1 MSGSLL
7 IVTAASGTGKTSLVS
22 ALMQD
27 HPTLSVSVSHTTRPQ
42 RPGEVDGVNY
52 HFVERPR
59 FKKLIAQQDFLEYA
73 EVFGNY
79 YGTSRQEVDQLLMA
93 DRDVLLEIDWQGAAQ
108 VRNIYPDAVS
118 VFILPPSLAALRER
132 LTSRGQDTDSVIEQR
147 LHSAVADIRHHDAFD
162 YLIINDDFQHALQDL
177 RHITATARLR
187 RKPQIL
193 RHAQLLNNLLD

>member
-1 MSGSLL
+1 MSGSLF

-52 HFVERPR
+52 HFVERSQ
-59 FKKLIAQQDFLEYA
+59 FKTRIANQDFLEYA

-79 YGTSRQEVDQLLMA
+79 YGTSRQGVDRLLMA

-118 VFILPPSLAALRER
+118 IFILPPSLLALRER
-132 LTSRGQDTDSVIEQR
+132 LITRAQDADSVVEQR
-147 LHSAVADIRHHDAFD
+147 LQSAVADIRHHDAFD
-162 YLIINDDFQHALQDL
+162 YIIINDDFQQALLDL

-187 RKPQIL
+187 RKLQIN
-193 RHAQLLNNLLD
+193 RHAHLLKNLLD